1 MLHTNHPPLP
11 AHLVALRIEANQRI
25 DEFFQHQHD
34 WAESSINYLAQ
45 RLIHETYPDLDAD
58 DVMLLVGSIEREH
71 KIRAD
76 EAARMDEIVTQYS
89 NALY

>member
-1 MLHTNHPPLP
+1 MPDTNHPPLP
-11 AHLVALRIEANQRI
+11 AHLVVIRDEANRRI
-25 DEFFQHQHD
+25 DEFFQHHHD

-45 RLIHETYPDLDAD
+45 RVIHESYPDLGAEE
-58 DVMLLVGSIEREH
+58 VILLVTSIEREH

-76 EAARMDEIVTQYS
+76 EAARMDEIITNYS